1 MEEFKDRQYS
11 VDSVKELNFGD
22 ISQEAGN
29 GQWEQEINA
38 FIEGRTLKSLF
49 FNEDWVYLCVDLVAE
64 HCSTSPL
71 VIKQEV
77 FREDELVTEK
87 VDSHPLY
94 SLFQRPNPFQDYYSW
109 QYNAFVEILLMG
121 NTIEWVNEKNS
132 IVIVIPSETVAL
144 DFDSGGQL
152 EAYLVNRDTDVSQ
165 MPSSIARF
173 DREEIFH
180 QMRPNPSSML
190 WGLSPFIANR
200 KAILNNRYTADYI
213 NSFYLRGA
221 TPGMVLTMDKVSSP
235 ESALRFLRSFEVANT
250 GRRNNR
256 RTLVLPKGVTADV
269 VTPTM
274 ADQQILQITESNQNK
289 ILASLKVPKHAF
301 SLAESGSLGSEEH
314 KQALKFFYKSAVI
327 PAQRKR
333 AGYLTMKWRER
344 GVLEPN
350 QFIEFDNSSID
361 VMQDDMGKKA
371 ELGSSLL
378 DQWTLNEIRLE
389 VWEKPPIE
397 GGDIVVGAQPA
408 APALPPLN
416 FNLPGTQGQVAGV
429 TDAAEPVK
437 DDEATDYRPDE
448 KVLSER
454 ARNKAA
460 FVSKYKDHFEFSK
473 KQLDTEVDKKEDSIL
488 EIILDLFAGQLE
500 KAILPLVED
509 ELDKLPGRKQ
519 EKAAQ
524 NPTKIP
530 AKLNKRLL
538 KKRLEKS
545 LEDFTESTPTLDR
558 YVDELNPTVTR
569 SYGVMVNPAF
579 DPDRVAALQALQ
591 QEDTEGRRATLAAR
605 GLDTFAKV
613 NETTTKKVM
622 GIIDQG
628 VKDRKTILEIRKDIA
643 DKVKDLSVGRATT
656 IARTEVLTAVSLG
669 KAAAMKDMEKV
680 FEDEPLVKLWLTAGD
695 DRVRDTHIDLD
706 GEAIPVGDT
715 FDNGLDY
722 PRDPSGEAAEV
733 INCRCDMSVVP
744 AKDLGLI
751 ETDQPSEFADE

>member
-1 MEEFKDRQYS
+1 MEAKDKDYE
-11 VDSVKELNFGD
+11 VGSVKELNFGD
-22 ISQEAGN
+22 LTQDTGY
-29 GQWEQEINA
+29 GVWEQEINA
-38 FIEGRTLKSLF
+38 FIEGRTLKGLF

-71 VIKQEV
+71 CIYQEV
-77 FREDELVTEK
+77 FKEDELVVEK
-87 VDSHPLY
+87 VESHPLY
-94 SLFQRPNPFQDYYSW
+94 DLFERPNPFQDYYSW

-121 NTIEWVNEKNS
+121 NTVEWVNEKNN
-132 IVIVIPSETVAL
+132 IIIVIPAETVAL
-144 DFDSGGQL
+144 DFDKEGQL
-152 EAYLVNRDTDVSQ
+152 DAYLVNRETDVSQ
-165 MPSSIARF
+165 MPTSIARF
-173 DREEIFH
+173 DKEEIFH

-274 ADQQILQITESNQNK
+274 ADQQILEISEANQNK

-344 GVLEPN
+344 GILDSN
-350 QFIEFDNSSID
+350 QYLEFDNSSID
-361 VMQDDMGKKA
+361 VMQEDMSKKA

-378 DQWTLNEIRLE
+378 DQWTLNEIRAE

-397 GGDIVVGAQPA
+397 GGDVVVGSQPA

-416 FNLPGTQGQVAGV
+416 FNLPQVGG
-429 TDAAEPVK
+429 
-437 DDEATDYRPDE
+437 EAPQLLEQPATAKTEEEDLEFRPDQ
-448 KVLSER
+448 KVLDQR
-454 ARNKAA
+454 ASNKA
-460 FVSKYKDHFEFSK
+460 SYIHKYKEHYEFSLK
-473 KQLDTEVDKKEDSIL
+473 ELGREVDTKEDSIL
-488 EIILDLFAGQLE
+488 DIILDLFASQLE
-500 KAILPLVED
+500 KVILPTVED

-519 EKAAQ
+519 EKAAK

-538 KKRLEKS
+538 KKKLEKS
-545 LEDFTESTPTLDR
+545 IEEFTLEGNSLERF
-558 YVDELNPTVTR
+558 VDELNPTVTR
-569 SYGVMVNPAF
+569 SYGVLVNPGF
-579 DPDRVAALQALQ
+579 EQDRVAALQALQ
-591 QEDTEGRRATLAAR
+591 QENEDGRRSTLAAR
-605 GLDTFAKV
+605 GLKTFSRI
-613 NETTTKKVM
+613 NETTTNKVM
-622 GIIDQG
+622 AIIDKG
-628 VKDRKTILEIRKDIA
+628 VKDRKTILEIRKDIT

-695 DRVRDTHIDLD
+695 DRVRDTHVDLD
-706 GEAIPVGDT
+706 GEAIPVGET
-715 FDNGLDY
+715 FENGLDY
-722 PRDPSGEAAEV
+722 PRDPSGDASEV
-733 INCRCDMSVVP
+733 INCRCDISVVP
-744 AKDLGLI
+744 AKDLGLVQ
-751 ETDQPSEFADE
+751 TDQPSEFKR